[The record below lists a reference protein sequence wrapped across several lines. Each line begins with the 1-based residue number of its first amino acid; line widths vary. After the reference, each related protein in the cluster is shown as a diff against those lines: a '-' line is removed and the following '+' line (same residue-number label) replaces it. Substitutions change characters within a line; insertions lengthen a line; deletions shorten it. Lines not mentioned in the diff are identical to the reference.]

1 MENRKSKGKE
11 VIQILWI
18 LGVEVSIHT
27 EGLITNLL
35 INKER

>member
-1 MENRKSKGKE
+1 MENRKSNRRE

-18 LGVEVSIHT
+18 LRIDVSIHS

-35 INKER
+35 FTKKR